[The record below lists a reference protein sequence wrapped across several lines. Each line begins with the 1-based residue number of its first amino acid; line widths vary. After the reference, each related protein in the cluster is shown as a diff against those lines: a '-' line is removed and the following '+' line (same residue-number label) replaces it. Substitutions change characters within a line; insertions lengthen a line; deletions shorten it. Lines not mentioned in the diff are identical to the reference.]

1 MKKIAPGTISPI
13 EMSKTAPVDRTILQ
27 EKFIKIHSIF
37 LGKDQS
43 WESTGEKDNVLL
55 VVAQG
60 AIAAKIDGEEKDLK
74 IGDWVTFLAE
84 QKLNVRAV
92 CDSVLV
98 VVE

>member
-1 MKKIAPGTISPI
+1 MEIIAPGIISPI
-13 EMSKTAPVDRTILQ
+13 EISKTGPVDRTILQ
-27 EKFIKIHSIF
+27 EKFIKIHSVF

-43 WESTGEKDNVLL
+43 WELTGERDNVLL

-60 AIAAKIDGEEKDLK
+60 AIEAKIDGEEKDLR

-84 QKLNVRAV
+84 QRLTVRAV
-92 CDSVLV
+92 CDAVLV